1 FILRRTKMLNLAEI
15 QALIK
20 TLDNSS
26 IEKFEYECDEYRLS
40 LKKGSSGVAVKKTQA
55 ETVVEEE
62 AADEAEEKELIEI
75 TAPMVGT
82 FYSATEPGAE
92 PFVKVGSKID
102 ADSVICILEAMK
114 LFTEV
119 EADVSGEI
127 VEILAKDGD
136 LVEYGQSL
144 FSVKAI

>member
-1 FILRRTKMLNLAEI
+1 MLNIAEI

-40 LKKGSSGVAVKKTQA
+40 LKKASSEVVVKAAQA
-55 ETVVEEE
+55 EPVVEEA
-62 AADEAEEKELIEI
+62 AADEADEKELIEI

-82 FYSATEPGAE
+82 FYSAAEPGAE

-136 LVEYGQSL
+136 LVEFGQPL
-144 FSVKAI
+144 FSVKAS

>member
-1 FILRRTKMLNLAEI
+1 MLNIAEI

-40 LKKGSSGVAVKKTQA
+40 LKKASSEVVVKAAQT
-55 ETVVEEE
+55 EPVVEEA

-82 FYSATEPGAE
+82 FYSAAEPGAE

-136 LVEYGQSL
+136 LVEFGQPL
-144 FSVKAI
+144 FSVKAS

>member
-1 FILRRTKMLNLAEI
+1 MLNLAEI

-40 LKKGSSGVAVKKTQA
+40 LKKGSSVVAVKAAQA
-55 ETVVEEE
+55 EPVVEEE
-62 AADEAEEKELIEI
+62 ISDADEKELIEI

-136 LVEYGQSL
+136 LVEYGQPL

>member
-1 FILRRTKMLNLAEI
+1 MLNLAEI

-40 LKKGSSGVAVKKTQA
+40 LKKGSSVVAVKTAQA
-55 ETVVEEE
+55 EPIVEKEISE
-62 AADEAEEKELIEI
+62 ADEKDLIVI

-82 FYSATEPGAE
+82 FYSAAEPGAE
-92 PFVKVGSKID
+92 PFVKVGSKIEE
-102 ADSVICILEAMK
+102 DSIICILEAMK

-127 VEILAKDGD
+127 VEILAKDGE
-136 LVEYGQSL
+136 LVEYGQPL

>member
-1 FILRRTKMLNLAEI
+1 MLNLAEI

-40 LKKGSSGVAVKKTQA
+40 LKKGSSTVVVKKTQA
-55 ETVVEEE
+55 EPVVEEE
-62 AADEAEEKELIEI
+62 AADAEEKELIEI

-82 FYSATEPGAE
+82 FYSAAEPGAE

-102 ADSVICILEAMK
+102 ADSIICILEAMK

-119 EADVSGEI
+119 EADVTGEI

-136 LVEYGQSL
+136 LVEYGQPL

>member
-1 FILRRTKMLNLAEI
+1 MLNLAEI

-40 LKKGSSGVAVKKTQA
+40 LKKGSSTVAVKAAQA
-55 ETVVEEE
+55 EPVVEKE
-62 AADEAEEKELIEI
+62 AADEVDEKELIEI

-82 FYSATEPGAE
+82 FYSAAEPGAE

-136 LVEYGQSL
+136 LVEYGQPL

>member
-1 FILRRTKMLNLAEI
+1 MLNIAEI

-40 LKKGSSGVAVKKTQA
+40 LKKASSEVVVKAAQA
-55 ETVVEEE
+55 EPVVEEA

-82 FYSATEPGAE
+82 FYSAAEPGAE

-127 VEILAKDGD
+127 VEILAKAGD
-136 LVEYGQSL
+136 LVEFGQPL
-144 FSVKAI
+144 FSVKAS

>member
-1 FILRRTKMLNLAEI
+1 MLNLAEI

-40 LKKGSSGVAVKKTQA
+40 LKKASSEVVVKAAQA
-55 ETVVEEE
+55 EPVVEEV

-82 FYSATEPGAE
+82 FYSAAEPGAE
-92 PFVKVGSKID
+92 PFVKVGSRID

-136 LVEYGQSL
+136 LVEFGQPL
-144 FSVKAI
+144 FSVKAS

>member
-1 FILRRTKMLNLAEI
+1 MLNLAEI

-40 LKKGSSGVAVKKTQA
+40 LKKGSSTVVVKKTQA
-55 ETVVEEE
+55 EPVVEEE
-62 AADEAEEKELIEI
+62 AADAEEKELIEI

-136 LVEYGQSL
+136 LVEYGQPL

>member
-1 FILRRTKMLNLAEI
+1 MLNLAEI

-26 IEKFEYECDEYRLS
+26 IEKFEYECDEYYLS
-40 LKKGSSGVAVKKTQA
+40 LKKGSSTVVVKKTQA
-55 ETVVEEE
+55 EPVVEEE
-62 AADEAEEKELIEI
+62 AADAEEKELIEI

-136 LVEYGQSL
+136 LVEYGQPL

>member
-1 FILRRTKMLNLAEI
+1 MLNLAEI

-40 LKKGSSGVAVKKTQA
+40 LKKGSTNVTVKKTQA
-55 ETVVEEE
+55 EPAVEEA
-62 AADEAEEKELIEI
+62 AADEADEKELIEI

-92 PFVKVGSKID
+92 PFVKVGSKIN
-102 ADSVICILEAMK
+102 ADSIICILEAMK

-119 EADVSGEI
+119 EADVTGEI

-136 LVEYGQSL
+136 LVEYGQPL

>member
-1 FILRRTKMLNLAEI
+1 MLNLAEI

-40 LKKGSSGVAVKKTQA
+40 LKKGSSVVAVKAAQA
-55 ETVVEEE
+55 EPVVEEE
-62 AADEAEEKELIEI
+62 AVEDTEEKELIEI

-82 FYSATEPGAE
+82 FYSASEPGAE
-92 PFVKVGSKID
+92 PFVKVGSKIE

-119 EADVSGEI
+119 EADVAGEI

-136 LVEYGQSL
+136 LVEYGQPL

>member
-1 FILRRTKMLNLAEI
+1 MLNIAEI

-40 LKKGSSGVAVKKTQA
+40 LKKASSEVVVKAAQA
-55 ETVVEEE
+55 EPGVEEA

-82 FYSATEPGAE
+82 FYSAAEPGAE

-136 LVEYGQSL
+136 LVEFGQPL
-144 FSVKAI
+144 FSVKAS

>member
-1 FILRRTKMLNLAEI
+1 MLNLAEI

-40 LKKGSSGVAVKKTQA
+40 LKKSSSVVAVKAAQA
-55 ETVVEEE
+55 EPVVEEE
-62 AADEAEEKELIEI
+62 AADDADEKELIEI

-82 FYSATEPGAE
+82 FYSAAEPGAE

-102 ADSVICILEAMK
+102 ADSIICILEAMK

-136 LVEYGQSL
+136 LVEYGQPL

>member
-1 FILRRTKMLNLAEI
+1 MLNIAEI

-40 LKKGSSGVAVKKTQA
+40 LKKASSEVVVKAAQT
-55 ETVVEEE
+55 EPVVEEA

-82 FYSATEPGAE
+82 FYSAAEPGAE
-92 PFVKVGSKID
+92 PFVKVGSRID

-127 VEILAKDGD
+127 VEILVKDGD
-136 LVEYGQSL
+136 LVEFGQPL
-144 FSVKAI
+144 FSVKAS

>member
-1 FILRRTKMLNLAEI
+1 MLNLAEI

-40 LKKGSSGVAVKKTQA
+40 LKKGSSTVVVKKTQA
-55 ETVVEEE
+55 EPVVEEE
-62 AADEAEEKELIEI
+62 AADAEEKELIEI

-102 ADSVICILEAMK
+102 ADSIICMLEAMK

-127 VEILAKDGD
+127 VEIFAKDGD
-136 LVEYGQSL
+136 LVEYGQPL

>member
-1 FILRRTKMLNLAEI
+1 MLNLAEI

-40 LKKGSSGVAVKKTQA
+40 LKKGSSTVAVKKAQA
-55 ETVVEEE
+55 EPVVEEE
-62 AADEAEEKELIEI
+62 AADADEKELIEI

-136 LVEYGQSL
+136 LVEYGQPF

>member
-1 FILRRTKMLNLAEI
+1 MLNIAEI

-40 LKKGSSGVAVKKTQA
+40 LKKASSEVVVKAAQA
-55 ETVVEEE
+55 EPIVEEA

-82 FYSATEPGAE
+82 FYSAAEPGAE

-136 LVEYGQSL
+136 LVEFGQPL
-144 FSVKAI
+144 FSVKAS

>member
-1 FILRRTKMLNLAEI
+1 MLNLAEI

-40 LKKGSSGVAVKKTQA
+40 LKKGSSTGAVKKAQA
-55 ETVVEEE
+55 EPVVEEE
-62 AADEAEEKELIEI
+62 AADADEKELIEI

-102 ADSVICILEAMK
+102 ADSIICILEAMK

-136 LVEYGQSL
+136 LVEYGQPL

>member
-1 FILRRTKMLNLAEI
+1 MLNIAEI

-40 LKKGSSGVAVKKTQA
+40 LKKASSEVVVKAAQA
-55 ETVVEEE
+55 EPVVEEE
-62 AADEAEEKELIEI
+62 SPDADEAEEKELIEI

-82 FYSATEPGAE
+82 FYSAAEPGAE

-136 LVEYGQSL
+136 LVEFGQPL
-144 FSVKAI
+144 FSVKAS

>member
-1 FILRRTKMLNLAEI
+1 MLNLAEI

-40 LKKGSSGVAVKKTQA
+40 LKKGSSVVAVKTAQA
-55 ETVVEEE
+55 EPVVEEE
-62 AADEAEEKELIEI
+62 AVDDADEKELIEI

-82 FYSATEPGAE
+82 FYSAAEPGAE

-136 LVEYGQSL
+136 LVEYGQPL

>member
-1 FILRRTKMLNLAEI
+1 MLNIAEI

-40 LKKGSSGVAVKKTQA
+40 LKKGSSAVAVKKAQTEPVA
-55 ETVVEEE
+55 EEE
-62 AADEAEEKELIEI
+62 VSDADEKELIEI

-136 LVEYGQSL
+136 LVEYGQPL

>member
-1 FILRRTKMLNLAEI
+1 MLNLAEI

-40 LKKGSSGVAVKKTQA
+40 LKKGSSTVAVKKAQA
-55 ETVVEEE
+55 EPAVEEE
-62 AADEAEEKELIEI
+62 AADADEKELIEI

-102 ADSVICILEAMK
+102 ADSIICILEAMK

-136 LVEYGQSL
+136 LVEYGQPL

>member
-1 FILRRTKMLNLAEI
+1 MLNIAEI

-40 LKKGSSGVAVKKTQA
+40 LKKASSEVVVKAAQA
-55 ETVVEEE
+55 EPVVEEE
-62 AADEAEEKELIEI
+62 AADADEKELIEI

-82 FYSATEPGAE
+82 FYSAAEPGAE

-136 LVEYGQSL
+136 LVEFGQPL
-144 FSVKAI
+144 FSVKAS

>member
-1 FILRRTKMLNLAEI
+1 MLNIAEI

-40 LKKGSSGVAVKKTQA
+40 LKKASSEVVVKTAQA
-55 ETVVEEE
+55 EPVVEEV

-82 FYSATEPGAE
+82 FYSAAEPGAE
-92 PFVKVGSKID
+92 PFVKVGSRID

-136 LVEYGQSL
+136 LVEFGQPL
-144 FSVKAI
+144 FSVKAS

>member
-1 FILRRTKMLNLAEI
+1 MLNLAEI

-40 LKKGSSGVAVKKTQA
+40 LKKASSEVVVKAAQA
-55 ETVVEEE
+55 EPVVEE
-62 AADEAEEKELIEI
+62 AAAEEAEEKELIEI

-82 FYSATEPGAE
+82 FYSAAEPGAE

-136 LVEYGQSL
+136 LVEFGQPL
-144 FSVKAI
+144 FSVKAS

>member
-1 FILRRTKMLNLAEI
+1 MLNLAEI

-40 LKKGSSGVAVKKTQA
+40 LKKGSSTVAVKAAQA
-55 ETVVEEE
+55 EPVVEEE
-62 AADEAEEKELIEI
+62 AADDTDEKELIEI

-82 FYSATEPGAE
+82 FYSAAEPGAE

-136 LVEYGQSL
+136 LVEYGQPL

>member
-1 FILRRTKMLNLAEI
+1 MLNLAEI

-26 IEKFEYECDEYRLS
+26 IEKFEYECDEYYLS
-40 LKKGSSGVAVKKTQA
+40 LKKGSSTVAVKKTQA
-55 ETVVEEE
+55 EPVVEEE
-62 AADEAEEKELIEI
+62 AADAEEKELIEI

-136 LVEYGQSL
+136 LVEYGQPL

>member
-1 FILRRTKMLNLAEI
+1 MLNLAEI

-40 LKKGSSGVAVKKTQA
+40 LKKGSSVVAVKAAQA
-55 ETVVEEE
+55 EPVVEEA

-82 FYSATEPGAE
+82 FYSAAEPGAE

-136 LVEYGQSL
+136 LVEYGQPL

>member
-1 FILRRTKMLNLAEI
+1 MLNLAEI

-40 LKKGSSGVAVKKTQA
+40 LKKGSSAVAVKATKPEVA
-55 ETVVEEE
+55 VEEE
-62 AADEAEEKELIEI
+62 AADEIDEKELIEI

-127 VEILAKDGD
+127 VEILAKDGE
-136 LVEYGQSL
+136 LVEYGQPL

>member
-1 FILRRTKMLNLAEI
+1 MLSLAEI

-40 LKKGSSGVAVKKTQA
+40 LKKGSSTVAVKAAQA
-55 ETVVEEE
+55 EPVVEEE
-62 AADEAEEKELIEI
+62 VSDADEKELIEI

-82 FYSATEPGAE
+82 FYSAAEPGAE

-136 LVEYGQSL
+136 LVEYGQPL

>member
-1 FILRRTKMLNLAEI
+1 MLNLAEI

-40 LKKGSSGVAVKKTQA
+40 LKKGSSTVAVKAAQA
-55 ETVVEEE
+55 EPIVEEE
-62 AADEAEEKELIEI
+62 AADADEKELIEI

-136 LVEYGQSL
+136 LVEYGQPL

>member
-1 FILRRTKMLNLAEI
+1 MLNIAEI

-40 LKKGSSGVAVKKTQA
+40 LKKASSEVVVKAAQA
-55 ETVVEEE
+55 EPVVEEA

-82 FYSATEPGAE
+82 FYSAAEPGAE
-92 PFVKVGSKID
+92 PFVKVGSRID

-136 LVEYGQSL
+136 LVEFGQPL
-144 FSVKAI
+144 FSVKAS

>member
-1 FILRRTKMLNLAEI
+1 MLNIAEI

-40 LKKGSSGVAVKKTQA
+40 LKKASSEVVVKAAQA
-55 ETVVEEE
+55 EPGVEEA

-82 FYSATEPGAE
+82 FYSAAEPGAE
-92 PFVKVGSKID
+92 PFVKVGSRID

-136 LVEYGQSL
+136 LVEYGQPL

>member
-1 FILRRTKMLNLAEI
+1 MLNLAEI

-40 LKKGSSGVAVKKTQA
+40 LKKGSSTVAVKAAQA
-55 ETVVEEE
+55 EPVVEEE
-62 AADEAEEKELIEI
+62 AADEVDEKELIEI

-119 EADVSGEI
+119 EADVTGEI

-136 LVEYGQSL
+136 LV
-144 FSVKAI
+144 

>member
-1 FILRRTKMLNLAEI
+1 MLNLAEI

-40 LKKGSSGVAVKKTQA
+40 LKKGSTNVAVKVAQS
-55 ETVVEEE
+55 EPVVEEE
-62 AADEAEEKELIEI
+62 AAEDADEKELIEI

-92 PFVKVGSKID
+92 PFVKVGSKIN
-102 ADSVICILEAMK
+102 ADSIICILEAMK

-119 EADVSGEI
+119 EADVTGEI

-136 LVEYGQSL
+136 LVEYGQPL

>member
-1 FILRRTKMLNLAEI
+1 MLNLAEI

-40 LKKGSSGVAVKKTQA
+40 LKKGSSTVAVKKAQA
-55 ETVVEEE
+55 EPVVEEE
-62 AADEAEEKELIEI
+62 AADAEEKELIEI

-136 LVEYGQSL
+136 LVEYGQPL

>member
-1 FILRRTKMLNLAEI
+1 MLNIAEI

-40 LKKGSSGVAVKKTQA
+40 LKKASSEVVVKAAQA
-55 ETVVEEE
+55 EPVVEEA

-82 FYSATEPGAE
+82 FYSAAEPGAE

-127 VEILAKDGD
+127 VEILVKDGD
-136 LVEYGQSL
+136 LVEFGQPL
-144 FSVKAI
+144 FSVKAS

>member
-1 FILRRTKMLNLAEI
+1 MLNLAEI

-40 LKKGSSGVAVKKTQA
+40 LKKGSSVVAVKAAQV
-55 ETVVEEE
+55 EPVVEEE
-62 AADEAEEKELIEI
+62 TAEDAEEKELIEI

-136 LVEYGQSL
+136 LVEYGQPL